1 MSPLEDRDVQLYLES
16 LRNALRGLPT
26 DEQDDILQEIG
37 AHIRDRAESS
47 DFSLPA
53 VLRALGKPE
62 EIANQYRESAILDHA
77 RASISPVRLLH
88 ALWIF
93 ARRGLWG
100 VFALLFAV
108 FGYLASTGLIITA
121 LVKLAFPAHVGL
133 WLGANHF
140 LLGFTSSPPPYA
152 TERLGAWYTPVV
164 GVTGLLLL
172 SLTILGSRSLLGHV
186 HQWRNGTFRSEGPV
200 PVSSIGNQQ

>member
-1 MSPLEDRDVQLYLES
+1 MSALEDREVQLYLES
-16 LRNALRGLPT
+16 LRNALKGLPT
-26 DEQDDILQEIG
+26 DERDEIVQEIG

-47 DFSLPA
+47 DTSLPE
-53 VLRALGKPE
+53 VLSALGEPE
-62 EIANQYRESAILDHA
+62 EIANQYREGAILDHA

-88 ALWIF
+88 ALWVF

-108 FGYLASTGLIITA
+108 FGYLASAGLIITA

-133 WLGANHF
+133 WLGADRF

-152 TERLGAWYTPVV
+152 TEKLGVWYAPIV
-164 GVTGLLLL
+164 GAAGFLLL
-172 SLTILGSRSLLGHV
+172 SLTILGSRVLLSHV
-186 HQWRNGTFRSEGPV
+186 HQWRSGNFKSEYPM
-200 PVSSIGNQQ
+200 PASSRGNKQ